1 MQSKTSRKYF
11 TLSLYGVFPGL
22 FGQFSSV
29 TYPRRTGRVTPSH
42 LRLDHVNRN
51 ELAARNNEV
60 QGLGR
65 EILFLNNHVKKY
77 CNTMKKKSFD
87 SSACFLCLQLRAV
100 KLLICRRNRRHV
112 QCFSVMFLERLG
124 LERYLQSLLSSKCF
138 I

>member
-1 MQSKTSRKYF
+1 MKNIQEIFYLVPVRRIPRPFRSI
-11 TLSLYGVFPGL
+11 L
-22 FGQFSSV
+22 FGDVSEAN
-29 TYPRRTGRVTPSH
+29 GRVTPSH

-51 ELAARNNEV
+51 ELAARDNEV

-77 CNTMKKKSFD
+77 CNTMKKKSFN